1 MNNKT
6 TVLIIEDEHAIRNF
20 MSTIL
25 TSNGYRVITAAGGA
39 EAISMIGSHCPDVIL
54 LDLGLPD
61 IEGTEVLKSVRE
73 WSSIPVIVVSARTF
87 EREKVEALDMGA
99 DDYIT
104 KPFGSSE
111 LLARIRTALRHSHKV
126 MTRDLGGKNEFIS
139 GDLMIDFANRRVK
152 VYEKEIHL
160 TQIEYKILVLFA
172 RYVGRVLT
180 YDFII
185 NEIWGIP
192 SEKNSQQLLRVNM
205 ANIRRKIEQNPGD
218 PRYILTEI
226 GVGYRMADLEA

>member
-6 TVLIIEDEHAIRNF
+6 TVLIVEDEHAIRNF

-25 TSNGYRVITAAGGA
+25 TSNGYRVIVATGGA
-39 EAISMIGSHCPDVIL
+39 EAISMIRSHCPDVIL

-152 VYEKEIHL
+152 VGEKEIHL

-185 NEIWGIP
+185 SEIWGVP

-205 ANIRRKIEQNPGD
+205 ANIRRKIEQNPGN
-218 PRYILTEI
+218 PKYILTEV